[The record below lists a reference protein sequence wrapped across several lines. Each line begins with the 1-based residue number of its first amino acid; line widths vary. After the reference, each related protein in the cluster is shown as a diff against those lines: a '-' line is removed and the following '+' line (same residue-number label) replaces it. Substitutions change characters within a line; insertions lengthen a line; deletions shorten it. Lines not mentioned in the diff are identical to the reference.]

1 MRRLIPDPG
10 ETDLETELGRYRP
23 FEHPHDDRPWVA
35 VNMVS
40 TLDGRGALKGDTK
53 GLGSKADSHHLLT
66 LRTRFDAILIGAGT
80 MRAERYGRIS
90 SRPEFREAR
99 EREGLAPDALAVII
113 SGDLDVPWDAPLFTN
128 GGGKVLVVTRSGDDA
143 PETETPVEIL
153 RDADGIELVDVLRAL
168 RQDYGVRALLCEG
181 GPSILG
187 QLAAAD
193 LVDELFLTF
202 TPLLTGGPA
211 PHILEG
217 VLDVPK
223 EMALTSLL
231 EAEGDLFTRYR
242 RAD

>member
-23 FEHPHDDRPWVA
+23 YENVRDDRPWVA
-35 VNMVS
+35 VNMIS

-53 GLGSKADSHHLLT
+53 GLGSRADSEHLLA

-80 MRAERYGRIS
+80 MRAERYGRII

-99 EREGLAPDALAVII
+99 EREGLPPDALAVIV
-113 SGDLDVPWDAPLFTN
+113 SGELDLPFDAPLFTT
-128 GGGKVLVVTRSGDDA
+128 GGGEVLIVTRSAED
-143 PETETPVEIL
+143 PPPTETPVKVL
-153 RDADGIELVDVLRAL
+153 RDPDGIELVDLLKAL
-168 RQDYGVRALLCEG
+168 RRDHGVRALLCEG
-181 GPSILG
+181 GPSIFG
-187 QLAAAD
+187 QLAEAD
-193 LVDELFLTF
+193 LADELFLTL

-217 VLDVPK
+217 VLGAPK
-223 EMALTSLL
+223 EMVLTGLL

-242 RAD
+242 RAG